1 MEDAAYRLLFELSPR
16 PMVLS
21 DRDSGRVITASR
33 GAAALFG
40 YTVAE
45 MLALTTAQ
53 LRDANGRAC
62 AKDGSALAVE
72 LSASPIELGGA
83 AYVLTFVFDI
93 RPLAELEKRFRLM
106 VESSTDGILLT
117 DPLGRV
123 TYASPGAQRLLGVE
137 SGELVGK
144 PAMLRVHPEDAR
156 KLKRP
161 SPGET
166 VVNLH
171 RSIHG
176 DGQFRWFESYTTNL
190 AHEAS
195 VGANVTNF
203 RDITERHEADERL
216 RRSEANFRTLIERL
230 PTATLV
236 YRAGS
241 FVYVNPA
248 AAAMLGWERT
258 ADVIARAAIEFV
270 HPDDREMIRH
280 SMAQSATSGAS
291 GTIEIRMLRR
301 DGRAVTVEAK
311 SVLLDY
317 DGEASHVVLAND
329 VTERRELFA
338 RMAVADRMLSVGTL
352 AAGVAHEINNPL
364 AYVSANLQILATELP
379 KLLYGEGEPRFSRE
393 DLESVLAD
401 AQEGAQR
408 VSAIVRDLRALAR
421 SDDDAN
427 TPVDVLHVLA
437 SSIKMTHNEIRHR
450 ARVVQAYA
458 EVPPVVANASRLGQ
472 VFLNLLVNAAQ
483 AIEDG
488 HAEANEIRVR
498 VHADEARVYVE
509 IEDTGVGIPA
519 TVLPRIFDPFFTTK
533 PAGVGI
539 GLGLSICD
547 RILESFGG
555 SISVTSKL
563 GFGSTFRVALPI
575 AARAPFAVA
584 EEYAVPTQSRSRILM
599 IDDEAA
605 VGRSI
610 RLLLAPDHD
619 VVNVMRALDGLAH
632 LEAGEHF
639 DMILCDV
646 MMPEMSGIELYEQLE
661 RRFPVYLQRIVFMTG
676 GAFTSQARDALEQL
690 GAPRLEK
697 PFSEAALRRA
707 IAIVCPPQDVDTTAE
722 IDATR

>member
-1 MEDAAYRLLFELSPR
+1 
-16 PMVLS
+16 MVLS
-21 DRDSGRVITASR
+21 DPDSGRLIAASR

-40 YTVAE
+40 YAADE
-45 MLALTTAQ
+45 MLTLTAAQ

-62 AKDGSALAVE
+62 AKDGTVLAVE
-72 LSASPIELGGA
+72 LTPSMIELAGKP
-83 AYVLTFVFDI
+83 YVFTFVYDI

-117 DPLGRV
+117 DPLGRI
-123 TYASPGAQRLLGVE
+123 TYLSPGAQRLLGVE
-137 SGELVGK
+137 PAELLGTT
-144 PAMLRVHPEDAR
+144 AMPRIHPEDAR
-156 KLKRP
+156 VIKRP

-171 RSIHG
+171 RSIHK
-176 DGQFRWFESYTTNL
+176 DGRFRWFEAYTTNL
-190 AHEAS
+190 AHDAS
-195 VGANVTNF
+195 IGAHVTNF
-203 RDITERHEADERL
+203 RDVTERHEADEKL

-236 YRAGS
+236 HRAGS

-248 AAAMLGWERT
+248 AAAMLGWERPSDLIGRS
-258 ADVIARAAIEFV
+258 ALEFV
-270 HPDDREMIRH
+270 HPDDQESIRH
-280 SMAQSATSGAS
+280 SMAQTTTSGAS
-291 GTIEIRMLRR
+291 GSIEIRMVRR
-301 DGRAVTVEAK
+301 DGHTVIVESK

-317 DGEASHVVLAND
+317 DGEPTHVVLAND

-364 AYVSANLQILATELP
+364 AYVAANLQILASELP
-379 KLLYGEGEPRFSRE
+379 KILYGEGETRFSRE
-393 DLESVLAD
+393 ELESVLAD

-421 SDDDAN
+421 SEDNAN

-450 ARVVQAYA
+450 ARVVQSYA
-458 EVPPVVANASRLGQ
+458 EVPPVIANASRLGQ
-472 VFLNLLVNAAQ
+472 VFLNLLVNAAH

-488 HAEANEIRVR
+488 HADSNEVRVR
-498 VHADEARVYVE
+498 VHADDARVYVE

-519 TVLPRIFDPFFTTK
+519 SVLPRIFDPFFTTK
-533 PAGVGI
+533 PAGVGV

-547 RILESFGG
+547 RIVESFGG
-555 SISVTSKL
+555 TISVTSKL

-575 AARAPFAVA
+575 ASKASLVSA
-584 EEYAVPTQSRSRILM
+584 EEHPVPTQPRSRILM
-599 IDDEAA
+599 VDDEPA

-610 RLLLAPDHD
+610 RLLLAPDHE
-619 VVNVMRALDGLAH
+619 VINVTRALEGLAR
-632 LEAGEHF
+632 LDAGEHF
-639 DMILCDV
+639 DLILCDV

-661 RRFPVYLQRIVFMTG
+661 RRFPAYMQRIVFMTG

-707 IAIVCPPQDVDTTAE
+707 IAIVSPPGDAVATASS
-722 IDATR
+722 AGMSSTR

>member
-1 MEDAAYRLLFELSPR
+1 
-16 PMVLS
+16 MVLS
-21 DRDSGRVITASR
+21 DPESGRLIAASR
-33 GAAALFG
+33 GAAILFG
-40 YTVAE
+40 YTLEE
-45 MLALTTAQ
+45 MLALTAAQ

-62 AKDGSALAVE
+62 TKDGLVLA
-72 LSASPIELGGA
+72 IELTPTTIELDGKP
-83 AYVLTFVFDI
+83 YVFTFVYDI

-117 DPLGRV
+117 DQLGRI
-123 TYASPGAQRLLGVE
+123 TYLSPGAERLLGVE
-137 SGELVGK
+137 PGELLGSAAL
-144 PAMLRVHPEDAR
+144 PRIHPEDAR
-156 KLKRP
+156 VIKRP
-161 SPGET
+161 DPGET

-171 RSIHG
+171 RSIHK
-176 DGQFRWFESYTTNL
+176 DGRFRWFEAYTTNL
-190 AHEAS
+190 AHE
-195 VGANVTNF
+195 VTIGAHVTNF
-203 RDITERHEADERL
+203 RDVTERHEADEKL

-236 YRAGS
+236 HRAGS

-248 AAAMLGWERT
+248 AVAMLGWDRPS
-258 ADVIARAAIEFV
+258 DLIGRSAIEFV
-270 HPDDREMIRH
+270 HPDDQDSIRQA
-280 SMAQSATSGAS
+280 MAQTTTSGAS
-291 GTIEIRMLRR
+291 GSIEVRMIRR
-301 DGRAVTVEAK
+301 DGRTVIVEGK

-317 DGEASHVVLAND
+317 DGEPTHVVLAND

-364 AYVSANLQILATELP
+364 AYVAANLQILASELP
-379 KLLYGEGEPRFSRE
+379 KMLYGEGETRFSRE
-393 DLESVLAD
+393 DLESVLND

-421 SDDDAN
+421 SEDNAN

-450 ARVVQAYA
+450 ARIVQSYA
-458 EVPPVVANASRLGQ
+458 EVPPVIANASRLGQ
-472 VFLNLLVNAAQ
+472 VFLNLLVNAAH

-488 HAEANEIRVR
+488 HAEANEVRIRVR
-498 VHADEARVYVE
+498 ADDARVYVE

-519 TVLPRIFDPFFTTK
+519 SVLPRIFDPFFTTK
-533 PAGVGI
+533 PAGVGV

-547 RILESFGG
+547 RIVEAFGG
-555 SISVTSKL
+555 TIAVTSRL

-575 AARAPFAVA
+575 ASKVSLAVA
-584 EEYAVPTQSRSRILM
+584 EEHPVPSQPRSRILM
-599 IDDEAA
+599 IDDEPA

-610 RLLLAPDHD
+610 RLLLAPDHE
-619 VVNVMRALDGLAH
+619 VINVTRALDGLAR
-632 LEAGEHF
+632 LDSGEHF
-639 DMILCDV
+639 DLILCDV

-661 RRFPVYLQRIVFMTG
+661 SRYPTYLQRIVFMTG

-707 IAIVCPPQDVDTTAE
+707 IAVVSPPDDVAPTASS
-722 IDATR
+722 ARS